1 MFLIPP
7 REVSSGVVNARFGV
21 GRSAGRSSTETHPQE
36 SEILDPPEAL
46 LETAH
51 QGERLRDVD
60 QVSLGADVDGVSR
73 DGSLFCYEGAEAF
86 AWDGWVCR
94 RPVATRGRISRRPVA
109 TRASFAEG
117 FVREGGVGAQ
127 CSLGRRC
134 ERHFGRL
141 CERERGGC
149 QLRRRRPARQH
160 LVEFV
165 DSKEPIGI

>member
-73 DGSLFCYEGAEAF
+73 DGGLFC
-86 AWDGWVCR
+86 
-94 RPVATRGRISRRPVA
+94 
-109 TRASFAEG
+109 
-117 FVREGGVGAQ
+117 
-127 CSLGRRC
+127 
-134 ERHFGRL
+134 
-141 CERERGGC
+141 
-149 QLRRRRPARQH
+149 
-160 LVEFV
+160 
-165 DSKEPIGI
+165 